1 MSIYDFTVTNEQGES
16 YPLSRYQGQPLII
29 VNTATK
35 CGLSPQF
42 KDLQTLYDTYKDQ
55 GLMILGFPS
64 DQFKQELSSAGE
76 AAAACR
82 TTYGVDFPMHQLTVI
97 NGKQADPLFQ
107 YLEEEAPGTL
117 GKAIKWNFTKFLVDR
132 QGQVVERFAPKTN
145 PMKMAES
152 IEKVL

>member
-35 CGLSPQF
+35 CGLSLQF

-76 AAAACR
+76 AAALMGLISRCTNLPSSTANR
-82 TTYGVDFPMHQLTVI
+82 PIHYFSISKKKHQVH
-97 NGKQADPLFQ
+97 
-107 YLEEEAPGTL
+107 
-117 GKAIKWNFTKFLVDR
+117 
-132 QGQVVERFAPKTN
+132 
-145 PMKMAES
+145 
-152 IEKVL
+152 